1 MPKKIILKNGARVVL
16 EPYKGTEAVTVLVL
30 FKVGSR
36 HETKDINGVSHFI
49 EHMMF
54 KGTGKRPN
62 TQLITRELDGLGAEY
77 NAFTAKDHT
86 GYYIKINSEHKEVAL
101 DMLFDMLFNSKFDEK
116 ELNRER
122 KVILEEIHMYKD
134 NPMMHIEDMF
144 EQTLFGD
151 CPLGWSIAGDPE
163 SMGKINRA
171 KMLAYRD
178 AYYLPQN
185 MVIGI
190 AGKIDESVMKI
201 VEKYFGSLPSSV
213 KKISEISA
221 RGGSAF
227 CARGRI
233 RSFGGGGKKTVFTPG
248 APKVAVEYKDSEQVQ
263 LALGFPAY
271 SWWDKRLAALRLM
284 TNILGGT
291 MSSRLFIAVRERRG
305 LAYSIHAGIDHYEDI
320 GVLTVRAGLDKSRIE
335 LAMKTILDE
344 LKKMAKD
351 GVTAAELR
359 RAKENIRG
367 RIILSLEDSEALAAW
382 YAKEELDKHEIKTPA
397 DKLKEIAAVTM
408 AEVKAV
414 AADVIKNNKVALAII
429 GPYKDVKPFR
439 KILRDNF

>member
-1 MPKKIILKNGARVVL
+1 M
-16 EPYKGTEAVTVLVL
+16 EPYIGTEAVTVLVL

-36 HETKDINGVSHFI
+36 YESKNINGVSHFI

-163 SMGKINRA
+163 SMEKIDRA
-171 KMLAYRD
+171 KMLAYRN

-190 AGKIDESVMKI
+190 AGKIDDSVMRM
-201 VEKYFGSLPSSV
+201 VEKYFGSLPKSA
-213 KKISEISA
+213 KKIAEI
-221 RGGSAF
+221 
-227 CARGRI
+227 
-233 RSFGGGGKKTVFTPG
+233 KKTAFMSG
-248 APKVAVEYKDSEQVQ
+248 APRVAVEYKDSEQVQ

-271 SWWDKRLAALRLM
+271 SWWDKRLPALRVM

-291 MSSRLFIAVRERRG
+291 MSSRLFIAVRERKG
-305 LAYSIHAGIDHYEDI
+305 LAYSVRAETDHYEDI
-320 GVLTVRAGLDKSRIE
+320 GVLTIRAGLDKTRLE

-397 DKLKEIAAVTM
+397 EKLKEIASVTS

-414 AADVIKNNKVALAII
+414 AADIIKNNKAALAII
-429 GPYKDVKPFR
+429 GPFKDAEPFR
-439 KILRDNF
+439 KILKDNF

>member
-1 MPKKIILKNGARVVL
+1 MPKKIVLKNGARVIL
-16 EPYKGTEAVTVLVL
+16 ESFAGTEAVTVLVL

-36 HETKDINGVSHFI
+36 FETKGINGVSHFI

-54 KGTGKRPN
+54 KGTKKRSSTPI
-62 TQLITRELDGLGAEY
+62 ITRELDALGAEY
-77 NAFTAKDHT
+77 NAFTSKDHT
-86 GYYIKINSEHKEVAL
+86 GYYIKINAEHKEVAL
-101 DMLFDMLFNSKFDEK
+101 DMLFDMLFHSKFDEK

-151 CPLGWSIAGDPE
+151 CPLGWSIAGDAE
-163 SMGKINRA
+163 SMGKIDRA
-171 KMLAYRD
+171 KMVAYRD

-185 MVIGI
+185 MVISI
-190 AGKIDESVMKI
+190 AGKIDEGVMKT
-201 VEKYFGSLPSSV
+201 VEKYFGSLLKSAKKSSDF
-213 KKISEISA
+213 KKVD
-221 RGGSAF
+221 F
-227 CARGRI
+227 
-233 RSFGGGGKKTVFTPG
+233 KPG
-248 APKVAVEYKDSEQVQ
+248 APKVAVEYKDTEQVQ

-271 SWWDKRLAALRLM
+271 SWWDKRRPALRLM

-305 LAYSIHAGIDHYEDI
+305 LAYRIGASADDYEDI
-320 GVLTVRAGLDKSRIE
+320 GVLTVGAGLDKSRLEI
-335 LAMKTILDE
+335 AMKVILDE
-344 LKKMAKD
+344 LKKIAAD
-351 GVTAAELR
+351 GVTTAELK

-382 YAKEELDKHEIKTPA
+382 YGKQELDKHEIKTPA
-397 DKLKEIAAVTM
+397 EKLKEIAAVTL

-414 AADVIKNNKVALAII
+414 AADIIKNNKAALAVI
-429 GPYKDVKPFR
+429 GPFKDKAPFE
-439 KILRDNF
+439 KILKDNF

>member
-1 MPKKIILKNGARVVL
+1 MPKKIILKNGARVIL
-16 EPYKGTEAVTVLVL
+16 EPYIGTEAVTVLVL

-36 HETKDINGVSHFI
+36 QETKNVNGVSHFI

-54 KGTGKRPN
+54 KGTNKRPN
-62 TQLITRELDGLGAEY
+62 TQIITRELDGLGAEY

-86 GYYIKINSEHKEVAL
+86 GYYIKINSEHREVAL

-151 CPLGWSIAGDPE
+151 CPLGWSIAGDTE

-171 KMLAYRD
+171 KMLAYRN
-178 AYYLPQN
+178 AFYFPQN

-190 AGKIDESVMKI
+190 AGKIDGSIMKI
-201 VEKYFGSLPSSV
+201 VEKYFGSLPKSA
-213 KKISEISA
+213 KKVSEI
-221 RGGSAF
+221 
-227 CARGRI
+227 
-233 RSFGGGGKKTVFTPG
+233 KKTVFTPG
-248 APKVAVEYKDSEQVQ
+248 LPKVAVEYKDSEQVQ

-284 TNILGGT
+284 SNILGGT

-344 LKKMAKD
+344 LKKMARG
-351 GVTAAELR
+351 GVTAAELK

-397 DKLKEIAAVTM
+397 EKLKEIAAVTL

-429 GPYKDVKPFR
+429 GPYKDAAPFR
-439 KILRDNF
+439 KILKDNF

>member
-1 MPKKIILKNGARVVL
+1 MPKKIILKNGARVIL
-16 EPYKGTEAVTVLVL
+16 EPYVGTEAVTVLVL

-36 HETKDINGVSHFI
+36 HESKNINGVSHFI

-151 CPLGWSIAGDPE
+151 CPLGWSIAGDAE
-163 SMGKINRA
+163 SMGKIDRA
-171 KMLAYRD
+171 KMLAYRN
-178 AYYLPQN
+178 AYYFPQN

-190 AGKIDESVMKI
+190 AGKIDEGVMKL
-201 VEKYFGSLPSSV
+201 VEKYFGSLPKSA
-213 KKISEISA
+213 KKISEI
-221 RGGSAF
+221 
-227 CARGRI
+227 
-233 RSFGGGGKKTVFTPG
+233 KKTIFTPG
-248 APKVAVEYKDSEQVQ
+248 VPKVSIEYKDTEQVQ
-263 LALGFPAY
+263 LALGFPTY
-271 SWWDKRLAALRLM
+271 SWWDKRVPALRLM
-284 TNILGGT
+284 SNILGGT
-291 MSSRLFIAVRERRG
+291 MSSRLFIAVRERKG
-305 LAYSIHAGIDHYEDI
+305 LAYRISAGIDSYEDI
-320 GVLTVRAGLDKSRIE
+320 GVLTVGAGLDKSRIE

-344 LKKMAKD
+344 LKKMATG
-351 GVTAAELR
+351 GVTAAELK

-397 DKLKEIAAVTM
+397 EKLEEIAAVTV
-408 AEVKAV
+408 EEIKAV

-429 GPYKDVKPFR
+429 GPFKDAEPF
-439 KILRDNF
+439 KEILKDNF

>member
-1 MPKKIILKNGARVVL
+1 MPKKIILKNGARIIL
-16 EPYKGTEAVTVLVL
+16 EPYIGTEAVTVLVL

-36 HETKDINGVSHFI
+36 CETKNINGVSHFI

-62 TQLITRELDGLGAEY
+62 AQIISRELDGLGAVY

-86 GYYIKINSEHKEVAL
+86 GYYIKINSEHKEAAL

-151 CPLGWSIAGDPE
+151 CPLGWSIAGDAE
-163 SMGKINRA
+163 SMGKIDRA
-171 KMLAYRD
+171 KMIKYRD
-178 AYYLPQN
+178 AFYLPHN

-190 AGKIDESVMKI
+190 AGKIDGSIMKV
-201 VEKYFGSLPSSV
+201 VEKYFGSLP
-213 KKISEISA
+213 KTLPAAGRRQKIPEI
-221 RGGSAF
+221 
-227 CARGRI
+227 
-233 RSFGGGGKKTVFTPG
+233 KKTVFTPG
-248 APKVAVEYKDSEQVQ
+248 RPKVAVEYKDSEQAQ

-271 SWWDKRLAALRLM
+271 SWWDKRLPALRLM
-284 TNILGGT
+284 SNILGGT

-305 LAYSIHAGIDHYEDI
+305 LAYHVRAEADHYEDI
-320 GVLTVRAGLDKSRIE
+320 GVLTIRAGLDKSRIE
-335 LAMKTILDE
+335 LAIKTILDE
-344 LKKMAKD
+344 IKKIAKD
-351 GVTAAELR
+351 GVTTAELK

-382 YAKEELDKHEIKTPA
+382 YAEEELDKHEIKTPA
-397 DKLKEIAAVTM
+397 EKLKEIAAVTL

-414 AADVIKNNKVALAII
+414 AADVIKNNKMALAVI
-429 GPYKDVKPFR
+429 GPYKDAEPFR
-439 KILRDNF
+439 KILKDNF

>member
-1 MPKKIILKNGARVVL
+1 L
-16 EPYKGTEAVTVLVL
+16 EPYIGTEAVTVLVL

-36 HETKDINGVSHFI
+36 YESKNINGVSHFI

-163 SMGKINRA
+163 SMEKIDRA
-171 KMLAYRD
+171 KMLAYRN

-190 AGKIDESVMKI
+190 AGKIDDSVMRM
-201 VEKYFGSLPSSV
+201 VEKYFGSLPKSA
-213 KKISEISA
+213 KKIAEI
-221 RGGSAF
+221 
-227 CARGRI
+227 
-233 RSFGGGGKKTVFTPG
+233 KKTAFMSG
-248 APKVAVEYKDSEQVQ
+248 APRVAVEYKDSEQVQ

-271 SWWDKRLAALRLM
+271 SWWDKRLPALRVM

-291 MSSRLFIAVRERRG
+291 MSSRLFIAVRERKG
-305 LAYSIHAGIDHYEDI
+305 LAYSVRAETDHYEDI
-320 GVLTVRAGLDKSRIE
+320 GVLTIRAGLDKTRLE

-397 DKLKEIAAVTM
+397 EKLKEIASVTS

-414 AADVIKNNKVALAII
+414 AADIIKNNKAALAII
-429 GPYKDVKPFR
+429 GPFKDAEPFR
-439 KILRDNF
+439 KILKDNF

>member
-1 MPKKIILKNGARVVL
+1 M
-16 EPYKGTEAVTVLVL
+16 EPYVGTEAVTVLVL

-36 HETKDINGVSHFI
+36 YETKNINGVSHFI

-54 KGTGKRPN
+54 KGTNKRPN
-62 TQLITRELDGLGAEY
+62 TQIITRELDGLGAEY
-77 NAFTAKDHT
+77 NAFTGKDHT

-151 CPLGWSIAGDPE
+151 CPLGWSIAGNAE
-163 SMGKINRA
+163 SMGKIDRA

-178 AYYLPQN
+178 AFYLPQN
-185 MVIGI
+185 MVVSI
-190 AGKIDESVMKI
+190 AGKIDDGVMKT
-201 VEKYFGSLPSSV
+201 VEKYFGSLPKSG
-213 KKISEISA
+213 KKIAEISA

-227 CARGRI
+227 
-233 RSFGGGGKKTVFTPG
+233 GGKKTVFTPG
-248 APKVAVEYKDSEQVQ
+248 APKVAVEYKDTEQVQ

-271 SWWDKRLAALRLM
+271 SWWDKRRPALRLM

-305 LAYSIHAGIDHYEDI
+305 LAYRIGAGADDYEDI
-320 GVLTVRAGLDKSRIE
+320 GVLTVGAGLDKSRLE
-335 LAMKTILDE
+335 LAMKVIFDE
-344 LKKMAKD
+344 LKKLANK
-351 GVTAAELR
+351 GVAAAELK

-382 YAKEELDKHEIKTPA
+382 YGKQELDKHEIKTPA
-397 DKLKEIAAVTM
+397 EKLKEIAAVTL

-414 AADVIKNNKVALAII
+414 AADIIKNNKVALAVI
-429 GPYKDVKPFR
+429 GPYKDAEPFR
-439 KILRDNF
+439 KILKDNF